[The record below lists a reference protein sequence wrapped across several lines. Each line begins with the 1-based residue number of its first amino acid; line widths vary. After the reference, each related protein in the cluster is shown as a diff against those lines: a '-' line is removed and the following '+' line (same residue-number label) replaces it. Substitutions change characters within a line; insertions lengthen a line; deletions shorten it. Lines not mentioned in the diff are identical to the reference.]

1 MDENKRSQ
9 IQPFLQTALD
19 KDPLDRSFL
28 EKLAVGMYNPEARED
43 ANKPAAI
50 LSDEYQKFVLEL
62 PGEVQ
67 ADVDRYLN
75 IFRNNPQ
82 PVLNFLDEYQK
93 EGYSNYF
100 DSVKNFKDIVD
111 EKDLGRFADFNYLGK
126 GSYDALYRKDETGDK
141 ARKKVMDSKLT
152 QAFVVG
158 PATGLYTG
166 VRGTAELFSALSDLY
181 LDTETLDNVQKA
193 LPEMNLDDIYG
204 EDEGGVAKFTS
215 LLTQYGTGF
224 SIAQKVAKNL
234 FGKKIKRKLAEKA
247 AAIAATNK
255 AANYGVNLAKYGYY
269 WVLPAFAADT
279 TVSATGQ
286 RSVGDIFGDE
296 SGNFLERA
304 LANTKLESLEGI
316 TNPKEYAAA
325 VLRNKLKFGYEG
337 TAFLGA
343 LKLIGPSMKM
353 MSTGSGVILSNVVDP
368 ALTGMSK
375 VLASEKSQI
384 PRLFRT
390 VSKAADTALT
400 KAGIPRS
407 DLWKYSEYGAGVKT
421 SILRAIDQFTENFKS
436 GGPFTVQARNELKKL
451 DGLNR
456 SAKKSTDIFIK
467 DLDRQMYKLAEAG
480 FNDILFNTNTANQAL
495 RYWSDV
501 LEFMRGNVKI
511 NKLPESLQSSSFAIR
526 KLIDDYSTELSPIL
540 KNMNVKDD
548 IIKNMGRYL
557 HQGYEIFKNNKY
569 RAPKEIY
576 NNAIDYFVKLQ
587 RSFNKNI
594 SPSDAKIEA
603 TAMVNR
609 VLAIGRSEGSTPAK
623 RLKDIANAAQ
633 ELKIP
638 KTTFNKFFS
647 DEQLLP
653 DAIAKLLGKVEDPKQ
668 IIMDTIVEMAHTA
681 NSAKAYKEIADFGMN
696 NFIFRNRREYIE
708 FAKKN
713 GIQSPRDLVEITV
726 AKPYNLDLQKIFTV
740 GKDKMLTLPEIAKA
754 MKDNTLIMDQL
765 LKLPFMKSALAIKAG
780 IQMNKTVLSLMTQ
793 MRNITTAAM
802 FATAN
807 GHVGSGASVADNF
820 RILFDDL
827 VGKTKDPKKLKE
839 VLQEA
844 LDNGAIDS
852 STIAQELEQMIPEL
866 MGSTKLPTGLKDG
879 KLTATTILQGGTSDN
894 ILAHLFSNKG
904 ALGRVV
910 GKSMEAYQL
919 GDNLWKLFG
928 YNYVKSQLKP
938 ALRNIDDVKKYFREI
953 YKYEYRPVRADGTK
967 KSLDDAIKE
976 ISGIEIRDT
985 YPNYSMIPTFVQNV
999 RKFPFFGNFVAF
1011 VSEMYRNSFQ
1021 IVRGGMR
1028 KMQSENPYVRQIG
1041 ARQLI
1046 GWTTTVG
1053 ITTPVVMSSAQK
1065 MTGITEE
1072 MYNAYKD
1079 RFAAPYEK
1087 ASDLIPVSQ
1096 QQEDRSWKASNFS
1109 YLVPYA
1115 DVVAPFKAALQT
1127 FRQGKDTDENTAML
1141 FAKSLKSFIMRSTE
1155 AFLSPSISAELALEL
1170 TPGEDGIFRT
1180 KSNSVIADMKND
1192 PDWFSKIMYHAYRK
1206 ATPTTIRSAEEIS
1219 QALGK
1224 DLSKSAI
1231 KRDLFD
1237 TVLKVFTGFSITK
1250 QDPYT
1255 SMRFKLGTYSGL
1267 LSDVRSAF
1275 ARDVNN
1281 ASKLQND
1288 ARLMTNGLEAETI
1301 ASEFEKLQ
1309 SNNYRVLSEVYK
1321 DVQALRILNFT
1332 ETEIREILSG
1342 RRALSK
1348 GDVAL
1353 VMSGFYNPE
1362 KLPNFKKNSALMN
1375 TIKNINRELGTNYTI
1390 DDFVN
1395 KVKLQDIF
1403 KSYQKIPLGLS
1414 EEDRKEFLESTMERK
1429 EKILDIEREKTGLLK
1444 ELQQGPLIN
1453 DPSGRG
1459 VIEQPQTELPAAPFL
1474 PDPEIA
1480 NMFAANIDPT
1490 SGLTQTE
1497 SALLSPEEQI
1507 IAKRLRT

>member
-1 MDENKRSQ
+1 MDDTRKSQ
-9 IQPFLQTALD
+9 IQPFLRNALD

-28 EKLAVGMYNPEARED
+28 EKLAVGVYGPGIEARED
-43 ANKPAAI
+43 ANKPSAVLDEAY
-50 LSDEYQKFVLEL
+50 SDFVLEL

-75 IFRNNPQ
+75 IFRNDPT
-82 PVLNFLDEYQK
+82 PVIQFLDEYRK
-93 EGYSNYF
+93 DGYSEYF
-100 DSVKNFKDIVD
+100 EDSKNFTDIAD
-111 EKDLGRFADFNYLGK
+111 KKDLGRFADFNYLGK

-141 ARKKVMDSKLT
+141 ARQKVMDSKLT
-152 QAFVVG
+152 QAIVG
-158 PATGLYTG
+158 PSTGLYTA
-166 VRGTAELFSALSDLY
+166 VRGTAETISALSDLY

-193 LPEMNLDDIYG
+193 LPEIDLDDIYG
-204 EDEGGVAKFTS
+204 DNAGGVAKFTS

-224 SIAQKVAKNL
+224 AVAQKIAKRL
-234 FGKKIKRKLAEKA
+234 FGKAAKTKLAERTAKKL
-247 AAIAATNK
+247 AATK
-255 AANYGVNLAKYGYY
+255 AGEYGINLAKYGGY

-286 RSVGDIFGDE
+286 KSVGEIFGDE

-316 TNPKEYAAA
+316 TNPQEYAAA
-325 VLRNKLKFGYEG
+325 VLRNKLKFGTEG

-343 LKLIGPSMKM
+343 LKLVGPSMKM

-368 ALTGMSK
+368 VLTGMTK
-375 VLASEKSQI
+375 VLASERSGI
-384 PRLFRT
+384 PKLFRAT
-390 VSKAADTALT
+390 SNLADKALT
-400 KAGIPRS
+400 KSGIPRS
-407 DLWKYSEYGAGVKT
+407 DLWKYSEYGASVKT
-421 SILRAIDQFTENFKS
+421 SILRGIDQFTQNFKS
-436 GGPFTVQARNELKKL
+436 GGPFNVQTRNELKKL
-451 DGLNR
+451 DGLNK
-456 SAKKSTDIFIK
+456 SAKKSTDIFMK
-467 DLDRQMYKLAEAG
+467 DLDRQMYKLADAG

-495 RYWSDV
+495 RYWGDV
-501 LEFMRGNVKI
+501 LDYMRGNIKVT
-511 NKLPESLQSSSFAIR
+511 KLPESLQSSSFAIR
-526 KLIDDYSTELSPIL
+526 KLIDDYSAELSPIL
-540 KNMNVKDD
+540 KGMNVKDD

-569 RAPKEIY
+569 RAPKELY

-587 RSFNKNI
+587 KSFNKNI
-594 SPSDAKIEA
+594 APSEAKIEA

-609 VLAIGRSEGSTPAK
+609 VLAIGRSEGSTPAQ
-623 RLKDIANAAQ
+623 RLKAIANAAQ
-633 ELKIP
+633 ELNIP

-681 NSAKAYKEIADFGMN
+681 NSAKAYKEIAEFGMN
-696 NFIFRNRREYIE
+696 NFIFRNRRQYID

-713 GIQSPRDLVEITV
+713 GIESPRDLVPINV
-726 AKPYNLDLQKIFTV
+726 SKPYNLDLQKIFTV

-827 VGKTKDPKKLKE
+827 IGRTKDPKKLKE
-839 VLQEA
+839 VMQEA
-844 LDNGAIDS
+844 LDNGALDS
-852 STIAQELEQMIPEL
+852 STIAQELEQIIPEL
-866 MGSTKLPTGLKDG
+866 MGGSKFFNATKSG
-879 KLTATTILQGGTSDN
+879 KFETVIQGTTSDN
-894 ILAHLFSNKG
+894 VMASLLTGKG
-904 ALGRVV
+904 PIGKVV

-928 YNYVKSQLKP
+928 YNYVKSQLTP
-938 ALRNIDDVKKYFREI
+938 ALRNLDDVKKYFRQV
-953 YKYEYRPVRADGTK
+953 YKYDFKPVRADGTK
-967 KSLDDAIKE
+967 KSLSDALKE
-976 ISGIEIRDT
+976 IAGIEIRDT

-999 RKFPFFGNFVAF
+999 RKFPFLGNFVAF
-1011 VSEMYRNSFQ
+1011 ASEMYRNSFN

-1028 KMQSENPYVRQIG
+1028 KMQSDNPYIRQIG

-1053 ITTPVVMSSAQK
+1053 IVTPVAMDSAQR
-1065 MTGITEE
+1065 MTGITKD
-1072 MYNAYKD
+1072 MYQAYKD
-1079 RFAAPYEK
+1079 RFAPEYEK
-1087 ASDLIPVSQ
+1087 ASDLIPVSGQ
-1096 QQEDRSWKASNFS
+1096 KEDRSWKASNFS

-1115 DVVAPFKAALQT
+1115 DVAAPVKAAIQT
-1127 FRQGKDTDENTAML
+1127 FRQGKDTDMNTAML
-1141 FAKSLKSFIMRSTE
+1141 FAKSAKAFIVRSLE
-1155 AFLSPSISAELALEL
+1155 PFLAPSIMAETSLEL
-1170 TPGEDGIFRT
+1170 IPDEKGIFRT
-1180 KSNSVIADMKND
+1180 KQGGVIADIKND

-1206 ATPTTIRSAEEIS
+1206 VTPTTIRSAEEIG
-1219 QALGK
+1219 QAIGQ

-1237 TVLKVFTGFSITK
+1237 TVLKVMTGFSITK

-1255 SMRFKLGTYSGL
+1255 SMRFKLGSYSGML
-1267 LSDVRSAF
+1267 ADARGAF
-1275 ARDVNN
+1275 TRDINN
-1281 ASKLQND
+1281 ATKLQRD
-1288 ARLMTNGLEAETI
+1288 ARLIANGVEAETI
-1301 ASEFEKLQ
+1301 VNEYDKLQ

-1321 DVQALRILNFT
+1321 DVQALRTLNFT
-1332 ETEIREILSG
+1332 EREIKDLLRG
-1342 RRALSK
+1342 RRALSDK
-1348 GDVAL
+1348 DVNY
-1353 VMSGFYNPE
+1353 VMNGFYNAE
-1362 KLPNFKKNSALMN
+1362 NLPNFKKDSSIRN
-1375 TIKNINRELGTNYTI
+1375 TIKNINRELGTDYKIN
-1390 DDFVN
+1390 DFVN
-1395 KVKLQDIF
+1395 KQKLNEIRR
-1403 KSYQKIPLGLS
+1403 KYKNIPLGLS
-1414 EEDRKEFLESTMERK
+1414 EEDREEFLRSTPERK
-1429 EKILDIEREKTGLLK
+1429 FEIKEPVMEERMKLMES
-1444 ELQQGPLIN
+1444 Q
-1453 DPSGRG
+1453 
-1459 VIEQPQTELPAAPFL
+1459 EQSKVQPVKPAAPFL
-1474 PDPEIA
+1474 PDPQIA

>member
-1 MDENKRSQ
+1 MDESKKPQ
-9 IQPFLQTALD
+9 IRPFLQGALD
-19 KDPLDRSFL
+19 KDPLDRTFL
-28 EKLAVGMYNPEARED
+28 EKLAVGIYGPGIEARED
-43 ANKPAAI
+43 ANKPSAVLDDAY
-50 LSDEYQKFVLEL
+50 SDFVLEL
-62 PGEVQ
+62 PAEVQ

-75 IFRNNPQ
+75 IFRNDPT
-82 PVLNFLDEYQK
+82 PVIQFLDEYKK
-93 EGYSNYF
+93 EGYSDYF
-100 DSVKNFKDIVD
+100 KDSKNFIDIAD
-111 EKDLGRFADFNYLGK
+111 KKDLGRFADFNYLGK

-141 ARKKVMDSKLT
+141 ARQKVMESKLT
-152 QAFVVG
+152 QAIIG
-158 PATGLYTG
+158 PSQGLYTA
-166 VRGTAELFSALSDLY
+166 VRGTAETISALSDLY

-193 LPEMNLDDIYG
+193 LPEMSLDDIYG
-204 EDEGGVAKFTS
+204 EDAGGVAKFTS

-224 SIAQKVAKNL
+224 AVAQKIAKKL
-234 FGKKIKRKLAEKA
+234 FGKAAKTKLAEKA
-247 AAIAATNK
+247 AAVAATNK
-255 AANYGVNLAKYGYY
+255 AANYGVNLAKYGGY

-286 RSVGDIFGDE
+286 KSVGEIFGDE

-325 VLRNKLKFGYEG
+325 VLRNKLKFGTEG

-343 LKLIGPSMKM
+343 LKLVGPSIKTL
-353 MSTGSGVILSNVVDP
+353 STGSGVILSNVVDP
-368 ALTGMSK
+368 ALTGMTK
-375 VLASEKSQI
+375 VLASEKTGI
-384 PRLFRT
+384 PQLFRS
-390 VSKAADTALT
+390 VSKVADKALT
-400 KAGIPRS
+400 KSGIPKA
-407 DLWKYSEYGAGVKT
+407 DLWKYSEYGAGVKS
-421 SILRAIDQFTENFKS
+421 SILRAIDQFSQNFKS
-436 GGPFTVQARNELKKL
+436 GGPFNVQTRNELKKL
-451 DGLNR
+451 DGLNK
-456 SAKKSTDIFIK
+456 SAKKSTDIFLK
-467 DLDRQMYKLAEAG
+467 DLDRSMYKLADAG

-501 LEFMRGNVKI
+501 LEYMRGNIKL
-511 NKLPESLQSSSFAIR
+511 NKLPESLRSSSFAVR
-526 KLIDDYSTELSPIL
+526 KLIDDYTTELSPIL
-540 KNMNVKDD
+540 KTMNVKDD

-557 HQGYEIFKNNKY
+557 HQGYEIFKNNRY
-569 RAPKEIY
+569 RAPKEEY
-576 NNAIDYFVKLQ
+576 NAAIDYFTKLQ
-587 RSFNKNI
+587 KSFNKNI

-609 VLAIGRSEGSTPAK
+609 ILAIGRSEGSTPAK

-653 DAIAKLLGKVEDPKQ
+653 DAIAKLLGRVDDPKQ

-681 NSAKAYKEIADFGMN
+681 NSFKAYREIADFGID

-713 GIQSPRDLVEITV
+713 GITSPRDLVEIKV
-726 AKPYNLDLQKIFTV
+726 AKPYNLDLQKIFKT
-740 GKDKMLTLPEIAKA
+740 GKEPMLTLPEIAKA
-754 MKDNTLIMDQL
+754 MSDNTLIMDQL

-827 VGKTKDPKKLKE
+827 VGKTKDPKKLRE

-866 MGSTKLPTGLKDG
+866 MGGSKIPTGIKDG

-894 ILAHLFSNKG
+894 VFAHLFSNKG

-938 ALRNIDDVKKYFREI
+938 ALRNLDDVKKYFRQV
-953 YKYEYRPVRADGTK
+953 YKYDFKPVRADGTK
-967 KSLDDAIKE
+967 KSLDDAVKE
-976 ISGIEIRDT
+976 IAGIEIRDT

-999 RKFPFFGNFVAF
+999 RKFPFAGNFVAF
-1011 VSEMYRNSFQ
+1011 VSEMYRNSFN

-1028 KMQSENPYVRQIG
+1028 KMQSDNPYIRQMG

-1053 ITTPVVMSSAQK
+1053 IATPVVMDTAQT
-1065 MTGITEE
+1065 MTGITKE
-1072 MYNAYKD
+1072 MYQAYKD
-1079 RFAAPYEK
+1079 RFAPPYEK
-1087 ASDLIPVSQ
+1087 ASDLIPVTQ
-1096 QQEDRSWKASNFS
+1096 QKEDRSWKASNFS

-1115 DVVAPFKAALQT
+1115 DVAAPVKAAIQR
-1127 FRQGKDTDENTAML
+1127 FRQGKDTDQDTADL
-1141 FAKSLKSFIMRSTE
+1141 FAQSAKAFVLRSIEPFVFKSIF
-1155 AFLSPSISAELALEL
+1155 AETAVEL
-1170 TPGEDGIFRT
+1170 TPDSKGIFRN
-1180 KSNSVIADMKND
+1180 KNGGVIADMKND

-1206 ATPTTIRSAEEIS
+1206 VTPTTIRSAEEIG
-1219 QALGK
+1219 QAIGG

-1267 LSDVRSAF
+1267 LADARGAF
-1275 ARDVNN
+1275 TRDINN
-1281 ASKLQND
+1281 ATKLQRD
-1288 ARLMTNGLEAETI
+1288 ARLIANGVEAETI
-1301 ASEFEKLQ
+1301 VNEYGKLQ

-1321 DVQALRILNFT
+1321 DVQALRTLNFT
-1332 ETEIREILSG
+1332 EAEIRELLRG
-1342 RRALSK
+1342 RRALSNK
-1348 GDVAL
+1348 DVNM
-1353 VMSGFYNPE
+1353 VMIGIFNPE
-1362 KLPNFKKNSALMN
+1362 NLPNFKKDSAIRN
-1375 TIKNINRELGTNYTI
+1375 TIKNINRELGTDYTVN
-1390 DDFVN
+1390 DFVN
-1395 KVKLQDIF
+1395 RTKLFDI
-1403 KSYQKIPLGLS
+1403 KNSYTSIPLGLS
-1414 EEDRKEFLESTMERK
+1414 EE
-1429 EKILDIEREKTGLLK
+1429 EREQYLRTTSRTKGEEIVK
-1444 ELQQGPLIN
+1444 PRVE
-1453 DPSGRG
+1453 
-1459 VIEQPQTELPAAPFL
+1459 EQKKLFEDQRKDTERPEPQSNIRPAAPFL

-1480 NMFAANIDPT
+1480 NMFASNINPT
-1490 SGLTQTE
+1490 TNLTRTE
-1497 SALLSPEEQI
+1497 EALLSPTEQI
-1507 IAKRLRT
+1507 IRQRLRT

>member
-1 MDENKRSQ
+1 MDESKKPQ
-9 IQPFLQTALD
+9 IRPFLQGALD

-28 EKLAVGMYNPEARED
+28 EKLAVGIYGPGIEARED
-43 ANKPAAI
+43 ANKPAAV
-50 LSDEYQKFVLEL
+50 LDEAYSDFVLEL

-75 IFRNNPQ
+75 IFRNDPT
-82 PVLNFLDEYQK
+82 PVIQFLDEYKK
-93 EGYSNYF
+93 EGYSEYF
-100 DSVKNFKDIVD
+100 KDSKNFTDIAD
-111 EKDLGRFADFNYLGK
+111 RKDLNRFLDFNYLGK
-126 GSYDALYRKDETGDK
+126 GSYDALYRKDEAGDK
-141 ARKKVMDSKLT
+141 ARQKVMDSKLT
-152 QAFVVG
+152 QAIVG
-158 PATGLYTG
+158 PSTGLYTA
-166 VRGTAELFSALSDLY
+166 VRGTAETISALSDLY

-193 LPEMNLDDIYG
+193 LPEMPLEDIYG
-204 EDEGGVAKFTS
+204 DNAGGVAKFTS

-224 SIAQKVAKNL
+224 AVAQKIAKKL
-234 FGKKIKRKLAEKA
+234 FGKAAKTKLAERTAKKL
-247 AAIAATNK
+247 AATK
-255 AANYGVNLAKYGYY
+255 AGEYGVNLAKYGGY

-286 RSVGDIFGDE
+286 KSVGEIFGDE

-316 TNPKEYAAA
+316 TNPQEYAAA
-325 VLRNKLKFGYEG
+325 VLRNKLKFGTEG
-337 TAFLGA
+337 TVFLGA
-343 LKLIGPSMKM
+343 LKLIGPSVKTL
-353 MSTGSGVILSNVVDP
+353 STGSGVILSNVVDP
-368 ALTGMSK
+368 ALTGMTK
-375 VLASEKSQI
+375 VLASERSGI
-384 PRLFRT
+384 PKLFRG
-390 VSKAADTALT
+390 VSNLADKALT
-400 KAGIPRS
+400 KSGIPKA
-407 DLWKYSEYGAGVKT
+407 DLWKYSEYGASVKS
-421 SILRAIDQFTENFKS
+421 SILRGIDQFSQNFKS
-436 GGPFTVQARNELKKL
+436 GGPFDVQTRNELKKL
-451 DGLNR
+451 DGLNK
-456 SAKKSTDIFIK
+456 SAKKSTDIFMK
-467 DLDRQMYKLAEAG
+467 DLDRQMYKLADAG

-501 LEFMRGNVKI
+501 LDYMRGNIKVT
-511 NKLPESLQSSSFAIR
+511 KLPESLQSSSFAIR
-526 KLIDDYSTELSPIL
+526 KLIDDYSAELSPIL
-540 KNMNVKDD
+540 KGMNVKDD

-569 RAPKEIY
+569 RAPKELY
-576 NNAIDYFVKLQ
+576 NNAIDYFVNLQ
-587 RSFNKNI
+587 KSFNKNI
-594 SPSDAKIEA
+594 APSEAKIEA

-609 VLAIGRSEGSTPAK
+609 VLAIGRSEGSTPAQ
-623 RLKDIANAAQ
+623 RLKAIANAAQ

-647 DEQLLP
+647 DEQHLP
-653 DAIAKLLGKVEDPKQ
+653 DAIARLLGKVEDPKQ

-681 NSAKAYKEIADFGMN
+681 NSFKAYREIAEFGID
-696 NFIFRNRREYIE
+696 NFIFRNRKQYID

-713 GIQSPRDLVEITV
+713 GITSPRDLVEIKV
-726 AKPYNLDLQKIFTV
+726 AKPYNLDLQKIFKT
-740 GKDKMLTLPEIAKA
+740 GKEPMLTLPEIAKA

-839 VLQEA
+839 ILEEA

-866 MGSTKLPTGLKDG
+866 MGGTKLGG
-879 KLTATTILQGGTSDN
+879 KTIVQGTTSDN
-894 ILAHLFSNKG
+894 IFAHLFSNKG
-904 ALGRVV
+904 AMGRVV

-928 YNYVKSQLKP
+928 YNYVKSQMKP
-938 ALRNIDDVKKYFREI
+938 ALRNLDDVKKYFRQV
-953 YKYEYRPVRADGTK
+953 YKYDFKPVRADGTK

-999 RKFPFFGNFVAF
+999 RKFPFAGNFVAF
-1011 VSEMYRNSFQ
+1011 VSEMYRNSFN

-1028 KMQSENPYVRQIG
+1028 KLQSDNPYIRQIG

-1046 GWTTTVG
+1046 GWSTTVG
-1053 ITTPVVMSSAQK
+1053 IATPVVMDTAQT
-1065 MTGITEE
+1065 MTGITKE
-1072 MYNAYKD
+1072 MYTAYKD
-1079 RFAAPYEK
+1079 RFAPKYEK
-1087 ASDLIPVSQ
+1087 ASDLIPVTQ
-1096 QQEDRSWKASNFS
+1096 QKDDRSWKASNFS

-1115 DVVAPFKAALQT
+1115 DVAAPFKAAIQK
-1127 FRQGKDTDENTAML
+1127 FRQGKDTDQDTVDL
-1141 FAKSLKSFIMRSTE
+1141 FAQSAKAFVIRSLE
-1155 AFLSPSISAELALEL
+1155 PFLAPSIMAETALEL
-1170 TPGEDGIFRT
+1170 TPDSKGIFRN
-1180 KSNSVIADMKND
+1180 KNGGVIADIKND

-1206 ATPTTIRSAEEIS
+1206 VTPTTIRSAEEIG
-1219 QALGK
+1219 QAIGQ

-1267 LSDVRSAF
+1267 LSDARGAF
-1275 ARDVNN
+1275 QRDVNAAN
-1281 ASKLQND
+1281 KLQND
-1288 ARLMTNGLEAETI
+1288 ARLLLRNLEAETI
-1301 ASEFEKLQ
+1301 TNEYDKLQ

-1321 DVQALRILNFT
+1321 DVQALRTLNFT
-1332 ETEIREILSG
+1332 ETEIRELLSG

-1348 GDVAL
+1348 KDVSMIML
-1353 VMSGFYNPE
+1353 GTYQPE
-1362 KLPNFKKNSALMN
+1362 NLPNFKKDSALRN
-1375 TIKNINRELGTNYTI
+1375 TIKNINRELGTEYTV
-1390 DDFVN
+1390 DNFVN
-1395 KVKLQDIF
+1395 RFKLNEIRS
-1403 KSYQKIPLGLS
+1403 KYIAIPLGLS
-1414 EEDRKEFLESTMERK
+1414 EEEREEFLRSTIERK
-1429 EKILDIEREKTGLLK
+1429 LEDLEPKIEEQSQTIEDQSSL
-1444 ELQQGPLIN
+1444 P
-1453 DPSGRG
+1453 
-1459 VIEQPQTELPAAPFL
+1459 QPVTPAASFL
-1474 PDPEIA
+1474 PDPQIA
-1480 NMFAANIDPT
+1480 NMFAANINPT
-1490 SGLTQTE
+1490 SRLTQTE

-1507 IAKRLRT
+1507 IAMRLKT

>member
-1 MDENKRSQ
+1 MDETQKIKIR
-9 IQPFLQTALD
+9 PFLQEALD
-19 KDPLDRSFL
+19 TDPLDRTFMQ
-28 EKLAVGMYNPEARED
+28 KLAVGIYGPGIEARED
-43 ANKPAAI
+43 ADKPSAVLDDAY
-50 LSDEYQKFVLEL
+50 SDFVLEL
-62 PGEVQ
+62 PAEVQ

-75 IFRNNPQ
+75 IFKNNPT
-82 PVLNFLDEYQK
+82 PVIQFLDEYK
-93 EGYSNYF
+93 NKGYSDYF
-100 DSVKNFKDIVD
+100 KNIDNFIDIAD
-111 EKDLGRFADFNYLGK
+111 KKDLGRFADFNYLGK

-141 ARKKVMDSKLT
+141 ARQKVMDSKLT
-152 QAFVVG
+152 QAIIG
-158 PATGLYTG
+158 PGQGVYTA
-166 VRGTAELFSALSDLY
+166 VRGTAETIAALSDLY
-181 LDTETLDNVQKA
+181 LDTETLDNVQKV
-193 LPEMNLDDIYG
+193 LPEMSLDDLYG
-204 EDEGGVAKFTS
+204 EDAGGVAKFTS

-224 SIAQKVAKNL
+224 GVAQKIAKKL
-234 FGKKIKRKLAEKA
+234 FGKAAKTKLAKKT

-255 AANYGVNLAKYGYY
+255 AANYGVNLAKYGGY
-269 WVLPAFAADT
+269 WVLPAFVADT

-286 RSVGDIFGDE
+286 KSVGEIFGDE

-325 VLRNKLKFGYEG
+325 VLRNKLKFGTEG

-343 LKLIGPSMKM
+343 LKLVGPSIRTI
-353 MSTGSGVILSNVVDP
+353 STGSGVILSNVVDP
-368 ALTGMSK
+368 TLTGITK
-375 VLASEKSQI
+375 VLASERTGI
-384 PRLFRT
+384 PQLFRGISQ
-390 VSKAADTALT
+390 VADTALT
-400 KAGIPRS
+400 KSGIPRS
-407 DLWKYSEYGAGVKT
+407 ELWKFSEYGAGVKS
-421 SILRAIDQFTENFKS
+421 SILRAIDQFMQNFKS
-436 GGPFTVQARNELKKL
+436 GGPFSAQARNELKRL
-451 DGLNR
+451 DGLNK
-456 SAKKSTDIFIK
+456 SAKKSTDIFLK
-467 DLDRQMYKLAEAG
+467 DLDRQMYKLADAG

-501 LEFMRGNVKI
+501 LEYMRGNIKL
-511 NKLPESLQSSSFAIR
+511 NKLPESLRPSSFAVR
-526 KLIDDYSTELSPIL
+526 KLIDDYSADLSPIL
-540 KNMNVKDD
+540 KTMNVKDD

-557 HQGYEIFKNNKY
+557 HQGYEIFKNNRY
-569 RAPKEIY
+569 RAPKELY

-594 SPSDAKIEA
+594 SLSDAKIEA

-609 VLAIGRSEGSTPAK
+609 ILAIGRSEGSTPAQ
-623 RLKDIANAAQ
+623 RLKAIANAAQ

-638 KTTFNKFFS
+638 KATFNKFFS

-668 IIMDTIVEMAHTA
+668 IIMDTIVEMAHTV
-681 NSAKAYKEIADFGMN
+681 NSFKAYREIAEFGMN
-696 NFIFRNRREYIE
+696 NFIFKNRRDYIE

-713 GIQSPRDLVEITV
+713 GITSPRDLVEIKV
-726 AKPYNLDLQKIFTV
+726 SKPFNLDLQKIFKT
-740 GKDKMLTLPEIAKA
+740 GNEPMLTLPEIAKA

-827 VGKTKDPKKLKE
+827 VGKTKNPKKLKE
-839 VLQEA
+839 ILEEA

-866 MGSTKLPTGLKDG
+866 MGGSQLGG
-879 KLTATTILQGGTSDN
+879 KTIIQGTTSDN
-894 ILAHLFSNKG
+894 IFAHLFSNKG
-904 ALGRVV
+904 AMGRVV

-938 ALRNIDDVKKYFREI
+938 ALRNLDDVKKYFRQV
-953 YKYEYRPVRADGTK
+953 YKYEFKPVRADGTK

-976 ISGIEIRDT
+976 IAGIEIRDT

-999 RKFPFFGNFVAF
+999 RKFPFAGNFVAF
-1011 VSEMYRNSFQ
+1011 VSEMYRNSFN

-1028 KMQSENPYVRQIG
+1028 KMQSDNPYIRQIG

-1046 GWTTTVG
+1046 GWMTTVG
-1053 ITTPVVMSSAQK
+1053 IATPVAMDAAQK
-1065 MTGITEE
+1065 MTGITKE

-1079 RFAAPYEK
+1079 RFAPPFEK
-1087 ASDLIPVSQ
+1087 ASDLIPVTQ
-1096 QQEDRSWKASNFS
+1096 QKEDRSWKASNFS

-1115 DVVAPFKAALQT
+1115 DVAAPVKAAIQK
-1127 FRQGKDTDENTAML
+1127 FRQGKDTDQDTADL
-1141 FAKSLKSFIMRSTE
+1141 FAASAKAFVVRSLE
-1155 AFLSPSISAELALEL
+1155 PFLAPSIMAETALEL
-1170 TPGEDGIFRT
+1170 TPDSKGIFRN
-1180 KSNSVIADMKND
+1180 KNGGVIADMKND

-1206 ATPTTIRSAEEIS
+1206 VTPTTIRSAEEIL
-1219 QALGK
+1219 QAIGG

-1250 QDPYT
+1250 QDPQT

-1267 LSDVRSAF
+1267 LSDARGAF
-1275 ARDVNN
+1275 QRDVNAAN
-1281 ASKLQND
+1281 KLQRD
-1288 ARLMTNGLEAETI
+1288 ARLILRNLEAETI
-1301 ASEFEKLQ
+1301 TSEYDKLQ
-1309 SNNYRVLSEVYK
+1309 SNNYRILSEVYK
-1321 DVQALRILNFT
+1321 DVQALRTLNFT
-1332 ETEIREILSG
+1332 EAEIRDILSG
-1342 RRALSK
+1342 RRALSAR
-1348 GDVAL
+1348 DVNL
-1353 VMSGFYNPE
+1353 VMTGTYSPE
-1362 KLPNFKKNSALMN
+1362 NLPNFKKDSAIQN
-1375 TIKNINRELGTNYTI
+1375 TIKNINRELNSDLKI

-1395 KVKLQDIF
+1395 TSKLKEIRKKYQD
-1403 KSYQKIPLGLS
+1403 IPLGLS
-1414 EEDRKEFLESTMERK
+1414 EEEREEFLRSTPERK
-1429 EKILDIEREKTGLLK
+1429 LDLKDEKIEDILK
-1444 ELQQGPLIN
+1444 LRDSQ
-1453 DPSGRG
+1453 
-1459 VIEQPQTELPAAPFL
+1459 EQSSLPQPVTPAAPFL
-1474 PDPEIA
+1474 PNPQIA
-1480 NMFAANIDPT
+1480 NMFAANINPT
-1490 SGLTQTE
+1490 TGLTQTE

>member
-827 VGKTKDPKKLKE
+827 VGRTKDPKKLRE
-839 VLQEA
+839 VMQEA
-844 LDNGAIDS
+844 LDNGALDS

-866 MGSTKLPTGLKDG
+866 MGGSKFFNATKSG
-879 KLTATTILQGGTSDN
+879 KFETVIQGTTSDN
-894 ILAHLFSNKG
+894 VMASLLTGKG
-904 ALGRVV
+904 PIGKVV

-938 ALRNIDDVKKYFREI
+938 ALRNLDDVKKYFRQV
-953 YKYEYRPVRADGTK
+953 YKYDFKPVRADGTK
-967 KSLDDAIKE
+967 KSLSDALKE
-976 ISGIEIRDT
+976 IAGIEIRDT

-999 RKFPFFGNFVAF
+999 RKFPFLGNFVAF
-1011 VSEMYRNSFQ
+1011 ASEMYRNSFN
-1021 IVRGGMR
+1021 IIRGGMR
-1028 KMQSENPYVRQIG
+1028 KMQSDNPYIRQIG

-1053 ITTPVVMSSAQK
+1053 ITTPVVMDSAQK
-1065 MTGITEE
+1065 MTGITKE
-1072 MYNAYKD
+1072 MYQAYKD
-1079 RFAAPYEK
+1079 RFAPEYEK
-1087 ASDLIPVSQ
+1087 ASDLIPVSGQ
-1096 QQEDRSWKASNFS
+1096 KEDRSWKASNFS

-1115 DVVAPFKAALQT
+1115 DVAAPVKAAIQT
-1127 FRQGKDTDENTAML
+1127 FRQGKDTDQNTADL
-1141 FAKSLKSFIMRSTE
+1141 FAKSAKAFIVRSLE
-1155 AFLSPSISAELALEL
+1155 PFLAPSIMAETSLEL
-1170 TPGEDGIFRT
+1170 IPDEKGIFRT
-1180 KSNSVIADMKND
+1180 KQGGVIADIKND

-1206 ATPTTIRSAEEIS
+1206 VTPTTIRSAEEIG
-1219 QALGK
+1219 QAIGQ

-1237 TVLKVFTGFSITK
+1237 TVLKVMTGFSITK

-1255 SMRFKLGTYSGL
+1255 SMRFKLGSYSGML
-1267 LSDVRSAF
+1267 ADARGAF
-1275 ARDVNN
+1275 TRDINN
-1281 ASKLQND
+1281 ATKLQRD
-1288 ARLMTNGLEAETI
+1288 ARLIANGVEAETI
-1301 ASEFEKLQ
+1301 ATEYDKLQ

-1321 DVQALRILNFT
+1321 DVQALRTLNFT
-1332 ETEIREILSG
+1332 EREIRDLLSG

-1348 GDVAL
+1348 RDVSL
-1353 VMSGFYNPE
+1353 VMLGTYSPE
-1362 KLPNFKKNSALMN
+1362 NLPNFKRESAVSN
-1375 TIKNINRELGTNYTI
+1375 TIKNINRELGTNYKI

-1395 KVKLQDIF
+1395 KNQLKEIRKKYLNV
-1403 KSYQKIPLGLS
+1403 PLGLS
-1414 EEDRKEFLESTMERK
+1414 VEDREEFLRSTPDRKLEIKEPKIDERMK
-1429 EKILDIEREKTGLLK
+1429 LIEE
-1444 ELQQGPLIN
+1444 QQG
-1453 DPSGRG
+1453 S
-1459 VIEQPQTELPAAPFL
+1459 VQPVKPAAPFL
-1474 PDPEIA
+1474 PDPQIA

>member
-1 MDENKRSQ
+1 MDDTRKSQ
-9 IQPFLQTALD
+9 IQPFLQGALD

-28 EKLAVGMYNPEARED
+28 EKLAVGIYGPGIEARED
-43 ANKPAAI
+43 ANKPAAV
-50 LSDEYQKFVLEL
+50 LDEAYSDFVLEL

-75 IFRNNPQ
+75 IFRNDPT
-82 PVLNFLDEYQK
+82 PVIQFLDEYRK
-93 EGYSNYF
+93 DGYSEYF
-100 DSVKNFKDIVD
+100 KDSKNFTDIAD
-111 EKDLGRFADFNYLGK
+111 RKDLNRFLDFNYLGK
-126 GSYDALYRKDETGDK
+126 GSYDALYRKDESGDK
-141 ARKKVMDSKLT
+141 ARQKVMDSKFT
-152 QAFVVG
+152 QAIVG
-158 PATGLYTG
+158 PGTGLYTA
-166 VRGTAELFSALSDLY
+166 VRGTAETISALSDLY

-193 LPEMNLDDIYG
+193 LPEIDLDDVYG
-204 EDEGGVAKFTS
+204 DNAGGVAKFTS

-224 SIAQKVAKNL
+224 AVAQKIAKKL
-234 FGKKIKRKLAEKA
+234 FGKAAKTKLAERTAKRL
-247 AAIAATNK
+247 AATK
-255 AANYGVNLAKYGYY
+255 AGEYGVNLAKYGGY

-286 RSVGDIFGDE
+286 KSVGEIFGDE

-316 TNPKEYAAA
+316 TNPQEYAAA
-325 VLRNKLKFGYEG
+325 VLRNKLKFGTEG

-343 LKLIGPSMKM
+343 LKLVGPSVKTL
-353 MSTGSGVILSNVVDP
+353 STGSGVILSNVVGP
-368 ALTGMSK
+368 TLTGMSR

-384 PRLFRT
+384 PRLFRAT
-390 VSKAADTALT
+390 SNLADKALT

-407 DLWKYSEYGAGVKT
+407 DLWKYSEYGASVKT
-421 SILRAIDQFTENFKS
+421 SILRGIDSFTENFKS
-436 GGPFTVQARNELKKL
+436 GGSFNVQTRNELKKL
-451 DGLNR
+451 DGLNK
-456 SAKKSTDIFIK
+456 SAKKSTDIFMK
-467 DLDRQMYKLAEAG
+467 DLDRQMYKLADAG

-501 LEFMRGNVKI
+501 LNYMRGNIKV

-526 KLIDDYSTELSPIL
+526 KLIDDYSTELTPIL
-540 KNMNVKDD
+540 KGMNVKDD

-569 RAPKEIY
+569 RAPKELY

-594 SPSDAKIEA
+594 VPSEAKIEA

-609 VLAIGRSEGSTPAK
+609 VLAIGRSEGSTPAQ
-623 RLKDIANAAQ
+623 RLKAIANASQ
-633 ELKIP
+633 ELNIP

-647 DEQLLP
+647 DEKLLP
-653 DAIAKLLGKVEDPKQ
+653 DQIAKLLGKVEDPKQ

-681 NSAKAYKEIADFGMN
+681 NSAKAYKEIAEFGMD
-696 NFIFRNRREYIE
+696 NFIFKNRRQYID

-713 GIQSPRDLVEITV
+713 GIESPRDLVPITV
-726 AKPYNLDLQKIFTV
+726 SKPYNLDLQKIFTV

-827 VGKTKDPKKLKE
+827 VGRTKDPKKLRE
-839 VLQEA
+839 VMQEA
-844 LDNGAIDS
+844 LDNGALDS
-852 STIAQELEQMIPEL
+852 STIAQELEQIIPEL
-866 MGSTKLPTGLKDG
+866 MGGSKFFNATKSG
-879 KLTATTILQGGTSDN
+879 KFETVIQGTTSDN
-894 ILAHLFSNKG
+894 VMASLLTGKG
-904 ALGRVV
+904 PIGKVV

-928 YNYVKSQLKP
+928 YNYVKSQMKP
-938 ALRNIDDVKKYFREI
+938 ALRNLDDVKKYFRQV
-953 YKYEYRPVRADGTK
+953 YKYDFKPVRADGTK

-976 ISGIEIRDT
+976 IAGIEIRDI

-999 RKFPFFGNFVAF
+999 RKFPFLGNFVAF
-1011 VSEMYRNSFQ
+1011 ASEMYRNSFN
-1021 IVRGGMR
+1021 IIRGGMR
-1028 KMQSENPYVRQIG
+1028 KMQSDNPYIRQIG

-1053 ITTPVVMSSAQK
+1053 IATPVVMDAAQK
-1065 MTGITEE
+1065 MTGITKEK
-1072 MYNAYKD
+1072 YQAYKD
-1079 RFAAPYEK
+1079 RFAPEYEK
-1087 ASDLIPVSQ
+1087 ASDLIPVSGQ
-1096 QQEDRSWKASNFS
+1096 TKDRSWKASNFS

-1115 DVVAPFKAALQT
+1115 DVAAPVKAAIQT
-1127 FRQGKDTDENTAML
+1127 FREGKDTDMSTAML
-1141 FAKSLKSFIMRSTE
+1141 FAKSAKAFVVRSLE
-1155 AFLSPSISAELALEL
+1155 PFLAPSIMYETSQELIPDEK
-1170 TPGEDGIFRT
+1170 GIFRT
-1180 KSNSVIADMKND
+1180 KQGGVIADIKND
-1192 PDWFSKIMYHAYRK
+1192 PDWFQKIMYHAYRK
-1206 ATPTTIRSAEEIS
+1206 VTPTTIRSAEEIG
-1219 QALGK
+1219 QAIGQ

-1237 TVLKVFTGFSITK
+1237 TVLKVMTGFSVTK

-1255 SMRFKLGTYSGL
+1255 SMRFKLGSYSGM
-1267 LSDVRSAF
+1267 LSDARGAF
-1275 ARDVNN
+1275 TRDINN
-1281 ASKLQND
+1281 ATKLQRD
-1288 ARLMTNGLEAETI
+1288 ARLIANGVEAETI
-1301 ASEFEKLQ
+1301 ATEYDKLQ

-1321 DVQALRILNFT
+1321 DVQALRTLDFT
-1332 ETEIREILSG
+1332 ESEIRELLSG

-1348 GDVAL
+1348 KDVSMIML
-1353 VMSGFYNPE
+1353 GTYQPE
-1362 KLPNFKKNSALMN
+1362 NLPNFKKDSALRN
-1375 TIKNINRELGTNYTI
+1375 TIKNINRELGTEYTV
-1390 DDFVN
+1390 DNFVN
-1395 KVKLQDIF
+1395 RFKLNEIRS
-1403 KSYQKIPLGLS
+1403 KYIAIPLGLS
-1414 EEDRKEFLESTMERK
+1414 ENERDEFLRSTIERK
-1429 EKILDIEREKTGLLK
+1429 LEDLEPKIEKQSQTIEDQLGK
-1444 ELQQGPLIN
+1444 
-1453 DPSGRG
+1453 
-1459 VIEQPQTELPAAPFL
+1459 VQPVKPAAPFL
-1474 PDPEIA
+1474 PDPQIA

-1490 SGLTQTE
+1490 SGLTPNE